1 MNEMRVVDLH
11 CHTTAS
17 DGTYTPTELVKAAS
31 SIGLAAVA
39 ITDHDTVSGHEEAL
53 RAGVDEKIEVVP
65 GIEFS
70 TSSGGTVHILG
81 YYVDHNSEK
90 LVNATNWIIHE
101 RDDRNEK
108 ICALMQADGL
118 DISYPEMKARYG
130 DVIGRPHF
138 AVMLVRLGIATD
150 VQDAFRRYMNKG
162 ERYFIRRRFLPLIQ
176 TITVIRQAGGVP
188 VLAHPFQYQR
198 DDEGL
203 RALIRE
209 CMDLGLLGMECCY
222 SGYTPEQQEYL
233 EALADEYGLVKTG
246 GSDFH
251 GTNKKHIRLGTGIN
265 GTLSVPYE
273 MLEKLKETHAQLE
286 RWV

>member
-1 MNEMRVVDLH
+1 MSENRTVDLH

-17 DGTYTPTELVKAAS
+17 DGTYTPTELIQAAR
-31 SIGLAAVA
+31 SIGLSAVA

-53 RAGVDEKIEVVP
+53 RAGMAEDLEVVP

-81 YYVDHNSEK
+81 YYIDHTSEK
-90 LVNATNWIIHE
+90 LRNATNWIIHE

-108 ICALMQADGL
+108 ICALMQADGIN
-118 DISYPEMKARYG
+118 ISYQKMKRRCG

-138 AVMLVRLGIATD
+138 AVMLVRLGIASD

-162 ERYFIRRRFLPLIQ
+162 ERYFIRRRFLSLIQ

-198 DDEGL
+198 DDDGL
-203 RALIRE
+203 RTLIKE
-209 CMDLGLLGMECCY
+209 CMDLGLLGMECHY

-233 EALADEYGLVKTG
+233 ENLADEYSLIKTG

-251 GTNKKHIRLGTGIN
+251 GANKAHIRLGTGIN

-273 MLEKLKETHAQLE
+273 MLETLMEAHAKME